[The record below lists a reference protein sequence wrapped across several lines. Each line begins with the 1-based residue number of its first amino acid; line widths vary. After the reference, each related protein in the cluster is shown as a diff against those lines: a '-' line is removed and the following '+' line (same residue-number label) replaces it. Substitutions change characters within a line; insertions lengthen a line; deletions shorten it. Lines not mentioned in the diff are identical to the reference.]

1 MLYNE
6 NMNSDSSARP
16 YRKAERARQEQET
29 RLRITEAAVELH
41 RTVGPA
47 NTTMTELAELA
58 GVSRATVYNHFP
70 SEFELFMAC
79 STHWAT
85 QNPFPDPS
93 RWGAIEAPSERLVS
107 ALEELYRWY
116 RLKEDMLG
124 NVFRDTPVVPPLAEV
139 MGQLWS
145 TYEAAMVQTLASG
158 WVAGKGE
165 MEELEAMLRLVLDF
179 NTWRVL
185 TDAGLSHGR
194 AAVLAARMVIGVVGA

>member
-1 MLYNE
+1 MK
-6 NMNSDSSARP
+6 SDSEARP

-93 RWGAIEAPSERLVS
+93 RWAAIEAPSERLVS
-107 ALEELYRWY
+107 ALKELYRWY

-124 NVFRDTPVVPPLAEV
+124 KVFRDIPVVLPLAEV

-145 TYEAAMVQTLASG
+145 PYEAAMIQTLAAG
-158 WVAGKGE
+158 WEVGKGE
-165 MEELEAMLRLVLDF
+165 VEALEAMLRLVLDF
-179 NTWRVL
+179 NTWRIL
-185 TDAGLSHGR
+185 TDSGLSHGR
-194 AAVLAARMVIGVVGA
+194 AADLAARMVIGAAGE

>member
-1 MLYNE
+1 
-6 NMNSDSSARP
+6 MNSDSEARP

-29 RLRITEAAVELH
+29 RLRITEAAVEMH

-47 NTTMTELAELA
+47 NTTMTEVAELA

-93 RWGAIEAPSERLVS
+93 RWATIEAHSERLVS

-124 NVFRDTPVVPPLAEV
+124 KVFRDTPVVLPLAEV

-145 TYEAAMVQTLASG
+145 PYEAAMIQTLAGG
-158 WVAGKGE
+158 WADGKTE
-165 MEELEAMLRLVLDF
+165 VEELEAMLRLVLDF
-179 NTWRVL
+179 NTWRIL
-185 TDAGLSHGR
+185 TDSGLSHGR
-194 AAVLAARMVIGVVGA
+194 AADLAARMVIGAAGA

>member
-1 MLYNE
+1 MK
-6 NMNSDSSARP
+6 SDSEARP
-16 YRKAERARQEQET
+16 YRKAERARQEQDT

-47 NTTMTELAELA
+47 NTTMTEMAKLA

-85 QNPFPDPS
+85 RNPFPDPS
-93 RWGAIEAPSERLVS
+93 RWAAIEAPSERLVS
-107 ALEELYRWY
+107 ALKELYRWY

-124 NVFRDTPVVPPLAEV
+124 KVFRDIPVVLPLAEV

-145 TYEAAMVQTLASG
+145 PYEEAMVQTLAGG
-158 WVAGKGE
+158 WADGKTE
-165 MEELEAMLRLVLDF
+165 VEKLEAFGAGQGSLSAE
-179 NTWRVL
+179 WR
-185 TDAGLSHGR
+185 SR
-194 AAVLAARMVIGVVGA
+194 